1 MFARHGIQNA
11 LGTRRRSVAFLLLMT
26 LLVTLL
32 GTSLGLSFALQETLR
47 QCRENYSTIGLV
59 EYLGPGY
66 PSTARVVEDAGE
78 VLAEFESRLDRSD
91 PALVDWEPT
100 RMALGYTPAL
110 ESLTDYSV
118 LANRFALVI
127 RLTEQATKY
136 VETEEP
142 TPYPFWGVGVD
153 GQLGWHTGW
162 TEGTPAHRQKLPYY
176 YANVVETLFSGERL
190 AANQPVLLDV
200 QEGSSADLSQD
211 YHMPSDTIWKSGH
224 YYLVQGVYTENS
236 LLGPSY
242 KQLCP
247 EPYQANGVSLSQV
260 SAIDITRPDGTCA
273 ELDGSTDIEA
283 VGQTFQVTSHSLTAQ
298 ATDRPADLLPFQ
310 QDELT
315 LVQGDYYAA
324 GSKSCLISQTL
335 ADDLGL
341 DVGGSLPLSLA
352 VREDTLVPY
361 SYWNSQGFDAQDTY
375 TVSGIFS
382 ANEEYDSMVYI
393 PVRDDVDMTV
403 NHCSYTLGQLQIRN
417 GQAQAYVERL
427 QQLLPGSIQI
437 TVYDQGYTA
446 VSQSLEDMLRMVQII
461 AGVCL
466 AVGLG
471 FLVLFG
477 YLLVYRQRGVGRT
490 MIRVGAARRNV
501 HTYFLFCAGT
511 VALPAAVLGWIL
523 SRCVGLGVLKLLELM
538 LENGASAELYF
549 SNTALAMQRTATEYL
564 AAPGW
569 GILALIALATLVLA
583 LVSCMV
589 FSVVSLERRHKRR
602 RVRHTAQGARSRSLK
617 GGALTYAR
625 LSARRGGF
633 RSLVPVLAGI
643 CAAVL
648 FCQLTGTV
656 TRYDHQLMKLRSDSS
671 VRGFLTDIRGQS
683 TSGLALGDGVVERIS
698 QIPGVAD
705 VTYLTTAPYYFNG
718 FYRDGRFAG
727 GPGQREQPIG
737 SFAAERY
744 EDELRSGPKLV
755 FTNSLKGAPEFLSR
769 TSVEV
774 EWLEGYDEGFLAADP
789 TLEIDPNTGHIV
801 KDKPPENRCLI
812 PTDMMDEYGIQLGDW
827 IWLEAITY
835 PYTNSNDTQI
845 IQVAFRV
852 VGAFVQTGRSNNIYA
867 NLDMPKYFLD
877 LSMASVYEWSTQ
889 DLPGGTILTRGG
901 ICMRQAYS
909 GATFSIPSCADL
921 TAVKQALHDM
931 GLSEV
936 GRISSIR
943 NFVIINDA
951 AYLTTERAAAQRLW
965 YMQHLFPVV
974 YAIALGLAY
983 LLAFLQVQ
991 SRRRELRTM
1000 RSVGA
1005 DRKTAY
1011 GSLFLEQL
1019 MLAALGAV
1027 LGAGLCLAL
1036 GWGSRLGLGLTAAF
1050 AVLWLLGA
1058 HAALCRANS
1067 RHILKNRREVE

>member
-11 LGTRRRSVAFLLLMT
+11 LRTRRRSVAFLLLMT

-78 VLAEFESRLDRSD
+78 VLEEFESKLDRSD

-100 RMALGYTPAL
+100 RVALGYTPAL

-118 LANRFALVI
+118 LENRFALVI
-127 RLTEQATKY
+127 RLTEQATRRIKGQD
-136 VETEEP
+136 P
-142 TPYPFWGVGVD
+142 DFYPLLDPD
-153 GQLGWHTGW
+153 GQLVWQWGT
-162 TEGTPAHRQKLPYY
+162 GTPDREVKLPYY
-176 YANVVETLFSGERL
+176 YANVVETLFSSQRL

-211 YHMPSDTIWKSGH
+211 YNMPSDTIWKARH
-224 YYLVQGVYTENS
+224 YYLVQGVYTENE

-242 KQLCP
+242 KQLSP
-247 EPYQANGVSLSQV
+247 APYQVNGVSLSQV
-260 SAIDITRPDGTCA
+260 SAIDITRPDGSCA
-273 ELDGSTDIEA
+273 QLDGSTDIEA

-324 GSKSCLISQTL
+324 GSKGCLISQTL

-393 PVRDDVDMTV
+393 PVREDVDMTV

-427 QQLLPGSIQI
+427 QQQLPGSIQI

-511 VALPAAVLGWIL
+511 VALPAAGLGLIL
-523 SRCVGLGVLKLLELM
+523 SRFVCLGVLKLLEVVLD
-538 LENGASAELYF
+538 GATSLDLYY
-549 SNTALAMQRTATEYL
+549 SNTALAMHRSATEYL

-569 GILALIALATLVLA
+569 GALAVIALGTLALALL
-583 LVSCMV
+583 SCLV
-589 FSVVSLERRHKRR
+589 FSVVSLERRHKKRR
-602 RVRHTAQGARSRSLK
+602 RESRAAQGTPSRPLR
-617 GGALTYAR
+617 GGPRTYAR
-625 LSARRGGF
+625 LSVLRGGF
-633 RSLVPVLAGI
+633 RSLVPVLAGV

-648 FCQLTGTV
+648 FCQLSGIV
-656 TRYDHQLMKLRSDSS
+656 IRYDGQLRDLRANSS
-671 VRGFLTDIRGQS
+671 VRGNMTDISGKYTTGLVLDEQVLDQIGQ
-683 TSGLALGDGVVERIS
+683 L
-698 QIPGVAD
+698 PGVSE
-705 VTYLTTAPYYFNG
+705 LTRLTATPYYFAG
-718 FYRDGRFAG
+718 VYRGSELVA
-727 GPGQREQPIG
+727 GPGLPPQPTTTFE
-737 SFAAERY
+737 SERY
-744 EDELRSGPKLV
+744 MANLSSGPDLV
-755 FTNSLKGAPEFLSR
+755 FIDRLEGAPEFMYS
-769 TSVEV
+769 TSIETQ
-774 EWLEGYDEGFLAADP
+774 WLEGYDSSCFQMDWDASLDP
-789 TLEIDPNTGHIV
+789 ETA
-801 KDKPPENRCLI
+801 ENRCVI
-812 PTDMMDEYGIQLGDW
+812 SMDMMDQYGIRLGDW
-827 IWLEAITY
+827 IWLEVRCSSAY
-835 PYTNSNDTQI
+835 SYSRSQI
-845 IQVAFRV
+845 GLRV
-852 VGAFVQTGRSNNIYA
+852 VGAYAQTGRANNIYT
-867 NLDMPKYFLD
+867 N
-877 LSMASVYEWSTQ
+877 LSMLHYPYAYDEDLELCTLGGVYLAKS
-889 DLPGGTILTRGG
+889 I
-901 ICMRQAYS
+901 S
-909 GATFSIPSCADL
+909 GATFKIADCTDL
-921 TAVKQALHDM
+921 TAVKQALYDM
-931 GLSEV
+931 ELSAV
-936 GRISSIR
+936 GKLRAVR

-951 AYLTTERAAAQRLW
+951 AYLNTERAAAQRLW

-983 LLAFLQVQ
+983 LIAFLQVQ
-991 SRRRELRTM
+991 SRRKELRTM

-1005 DRKTAY
+1005 DSRTAY
-1011 GSLFLEQL
+1011 WSLYWEQL

-1036 GWGSRLGLGLTAAF
+1036 GWGTALGLGLTAAF

-1058 HAALCRANS
+1058 HVALRRANS

>member
-11 LGTRRRSVAFLLLMT
+11 LRTRRRSVAFLLLMT

-78 VLAEFESRLDRSD
+78 VLAKFESRLDRSD

-118 LANRFALVI
+118 LENRFALVI
-127 RLTEQATKY
+127 RLTEQATRRIKGQD
-136 VETEEP
+136 P
-142 TPYPFWGVGVD
+142 DFYPLLDPD
-153 GQLGWHTGW
+153 GQLVWQWGT
-162 TEGTPAHRQKLPYY
+162 GTPDREVKLPYY

-190 AANQPVLLDV
+190 TANQPVLLDV

-211 YHMPSDTIWKSGH
+211 YHMPSDTIWKAGH
-224 YYLVQGVYTENS
+224 YYLVQGIYTENT

-273 ELDGSTDIEA
+273 QLDGSTDIEA
-283 VGQTFQVTSHSLTAQ
+283 VGRTFQVTSHSLTAQ

-393 PVRDDVDMTV
+393 PVREDVDMTV

-427 QQLLPGSIQI
+427 QQQLPGSIQI

-569 GILALIALATLVLA
+569 GILALIALATLILA
-583 LVSCMV
+583 LVSCLV
-589 FSVVSLERRHKRR
+589 FSVVSLERRHKKRR
-602 RVRHTAQGARSRSLK
+602 RESRAAQGTPSRPLR
-617 GGALTYAR
+617 GGPRTYAR
-625 LSARRGGF
+625 LSVLRGGF
-633 RSLVPVLAGI
+633 RSLVPVLAGV

-648 FCQLTGTV
+648 FCQLSGIV
-656 TRYDHQLMKLRSDSS
+656 IRYDGQLRDLRANSS
-671 VRGFLTDIRGQS
+671 VRGNMTDISGKYTTDLVLDEQVLDQIGQ
-683 TSGLALGDGVVERIS
+683 L
-698 QIPGVAD
+698 PGVSE
-705 VTYLTTAPYYFNG
+705 LTRLTATPYYFAG
-718 FYRDGRFAG
+718 VYRGSELVA
-727 GPGQREQPIG
+727 GPGLPPQPTTTFE
-737 SFAAERY
+737 SERY
-744 EDELRSGPKLV
+744 MANLSSGPDLV
-755 FTNSLKGAPEFLSR
+755 FIDRLEGAPEFMYS
-769 TSVEV
+769 TSIETQ
-774 EWLEGYDEGFLAADP
+774 WLEGYDSSCFQMDWDASLDP
-789 TLEIDPNTGHIV
+789 ETA
-801 KDKPPENRCLI
+801 ENRCVI
-812 PTDMMDEYGIQLGDW
+812 SMDMMDQYGIRLGDW
-827 IWLEAITY
+827 IWLEVRCSSAY
-835 PYTNSNDTQI
+835 SYSRSQI
-845 IQVAFRV
+845 GLRV
-852 VGAFVQTGRSNNIYA
+852 VGAYAQTGRANNIYT
-867 NLDMPKYFLD
+867 N
-877 LSMASVYEWSTQ
+877 LSMLHCPYAYDEDLELCTLGGVYLAKS
-889 DLPGGTILTRGG
+889 I
-901 ICMRQAYS
+901 S
-909 GATFSIPSCADL
+909 GATFKIADCTDL
-921 TAVKQALHDM
+921 TAVKQALYDM
-931 GLSEV
+931 ELSAV
-936 GRISSIR
+936 GKLRAVR

-951 AYLTTERAAAQRLW
+951 AYLNTERAAAQRLW

-983 LLAFLQVQ
+983 LIAFLQVQ
-991 SRRRELRTM
+991 SRRKELRTM

-1005 DRKTAY
+1005 DSRTAY
-1011 GSLFLEQL
+1011 WSLYWEQL

-1036 GWGSRLGLGLTAAF
+1036 GWGTALGLGLTAAF

-1058 HAALCRANS
+1058 HVALCRANS

>member
-11 LGTRRRSVAFLLLMT
+11 LRTRRRSVAFLLLMT

-78 VLAEFESRLDRSD
+78 VLAKFESRLDRSD

-118 LANRFALVI
+118 LENRFALVI
-127 RLTEQATKY
+127 RLTEQATRRIKGQD
-136 VETEEP
+136 P
-142 TPYPFWGVGVD
+142 DFYPLLDPD
-153 GQLGWHTGW
+153 GQLVWQWGT
-162 TEGTPAHRQKLPYY
+162 GTPDREVKLPYY

-190 AANQPVLLDV
+190 TANQPVLLDV

-211 YHMPSDTIWKSGH
+211 YHMPSDTIWKAGH
-224 YYLVQGVYTENS
+224 YYLVQGIYTENT

-273 ELDGSTDIEA
+273 QLDGSTDIEA
-283 VGQTFQVTSHSLTAQ
+283 VGRTFQVTSHSLTAQ

-393 PVRDDVDMTV
+393 PVREDVDMTV

-427 QQLLPGSIQI
+427 QQQLPGSIQI

-569 GILALIALATLVLA
+569 GILALIALATLILA
-583 LVSCMV
+583 LVSCLV

-602 RVRHTAQGARSRSLK
+602 RTRHTAQGARSRSLK

-633 RSLVPVLAGI
+633 RSLVPVLAGV

-656 TRYDHQLMKLRSDSS
+656 TRYDQQLMKLRSDSS

-683 TSGLALGDGVVERIS
+683 TSGLALGDGVVEGIS

-718 FYRDGRFAG
+718 FYRDGKFAG

-812 PTDMMDEYGIQLGDW
+812 PTDKMDEYGIRLGDW
-827 IWLEAITY
+827 IWLETITY

-852 VGAFVQTGRSNNIYA
+852 VGAFVQTGRANNIYA

-909 GATFSIPSCADL
+909 GATFSIPSCTDL
-921 TAVKQALHDM
+921 TSVKQALHDM

-1027 LGAGLCLAL
+1027 LGAGLCLVL

-1058 HAALCRANS
+1058 HVALCRANS

>member
-11 LGTRRRSVAFLLLMT
+11 LRTRRRSVAFLLLMT

-78 VLAEFESRLDRSD
+78 VLEEFESRLDRSD

-100 RMALGYTPAL
+100 RVALGYTGKL

-118 LANRFALVI
+118 LENRFVLVI

-162 TEGTPAHRQKLPYY
+162 TEGAPAHRQKLPYY

-190 AANQPVLLDV
+190 AANEPVLLDV

-211 YHMPSDTIWKSGH
+211 YNMPSDTIWKAGH
-224 YYLVQGVYTENS
+224 YYLVQGVYTENE

-242 KQLCP
+242 KQLSP
-247 EPYQANGVSLSQV
+247 APYQVNGVSLSQV

-273 ELDGSTDIEA
+273 QLDGSTDIET

-324 GSKSCLISQTL
+324 GSKGCLISQSL
-335 ADDLGL
+335 ADSLGL
-341 DVGGSLPLSLA
+341 GVGGSLP
-352 VREDTLVPY
+352 
-361 SYWNSQGFDAQDTY
+361 
-375 TVSGIFS
+375 
-382 ANEEYDSMVYI
+382 
-393 PVRDDVDMTV
+393 
-403 NHCSYTLGQLQIRN
+403 
-417 GQAQAYVERL
+417 
-427 QQLLPGSIQI
+427 
-437 TVYDQGYTA
+437 
-446 VSQSLEDMLRMVQII
+446 QSLEDMLRMVQII

-523 SRCVGLGVLKLLELM
+523 SRCVGLGILKLLELM

-583 LVSCMV
+583 LVSCLV
-589 FSVVSLERRHKRR
+589 FSAVSLERRHKRR
-602 RVRHTAQGARSRSLK
+602 RTRHTAQGARSRSLK

-671 VRGFLTDIRGQS
+671 VRGYLTDIRGQS

-718 FYRDGRFAG
+718 FYRDGKFAG

-812 PTDMMDEYGIQLGDW
+812 PTDMMDEYGVQLGDW

-909 GATFSIPSCADL
+909 GATFSVPSCADL

-983 LLAFLQVQ
+983 LIAFLQVQ
-991 SRRRELRTM
+991 SRRKELRTM

-1005 DRKTAY
+1005 DSRTAY
-1011 GSLFLEQL
+1011 WSLYWEQL
-1019 MLAALGAV
+1019 MLAA

-1036 GWGSRLGLGLTAAF
+1036 GWGTALGLGLTAAF
-1050 AVLWLLGA
+1050 AGLWLLGA
-1058 HAALCRANS
+1058 HVALRRANS

>member
-1 MFARHGIQNA
+1 MFARRGIQNA
-11 LGTRRRSVAFLLLMT
+11 LRTRRRSVAFLLLMT

-78 VLAEFESRLDRSD
+78 VLTEFESKLDRSD

-100 RMALGYTPAL
+100 RVALGYTPAL

-118 LANRFALVI
+118 LENRFALVI
-127 RLTEQATKY
+127 RLTEQATRRIKGQD
-136 VETEEP
+136 P
-142 TPYPFWGVGVD
+142 DFYPLLDPD
-153 GQLGWHTGW
+153 GQLVWQWGT
-162 TEGTPAHRQKLPYY
+162 GTPDREVKLPYY

-211 YHMPSDTIWKSGH
+211 YNMPSDTIWKAGH
-224 YYLVQGVYTENS
+224 YYLVQGVYTENE

-260 SAIDITRPDGTCA
+260 SAIDITQPDGTCA
-273 ELDGSTDIEA
+273 QLDGSTDIEA
-283 VGQTFQVTSHSLTAQ
+283 VGRTFQVTSHSLTAQ

-324 GSKSCLISQTL
+324 GSKGCLISQTL

-341 DVGGSLPLSLA
+341 GVGDSLPLSLA

-382 ANEEYDSMVYI
+382 ANEEYDSVVYI

-427 QQLLPGSIQI
+427 QQQLPGSIQI

-446 VSQSLEDMLRMVQII
+446 VSQALEDMLRLVQII

-466 AVGLG
+466 AAGLG

-477 YLLVYRQRGVGRT
+477 YLLVFRQRGIGRT

-511 VALPAAVLGWIL
+511 VALPAAGLGLIL
-523 SRCVGLGVLKLLELM
+523 SRFVCLGVLKLLEVVLD
-538 LENGASAELYF
+538 GATSLDLYY
-549 SNTALAMQRTATEYL
+549 SNTALAMHRSATEYL

-569 GILALIALATLVLA
+569 GALAVIALGTLALALL
-583 LVSCMV
+583 SCLV
-589 FSVVSLERRHKRR
+589 FSVVSLERRHKKRR
-602 RVRHTAQGARSRSLK
+602 RESRAAQGTLSRPLR
-617 GGALTYAR
+617 GGPRTYAR
-625 LSARRGGF
+625 LSVLRGGF
-633 RSLVPVLAGI
+633 RSLAPVLAGV

-648 FCQLTGTV
+648 FCQLSGIV
-656 TRYDHQLMKLRSDSS
+656 IRYDGQLRDLRANSS
-671 VRGFLTDIRGQS
+671 VRGNMTDISGKYTTDLVLDERVLDQIGQ
-683 TSGLALGDGVVERIS
+683 L
-698 QIPGVAD
+698 PGVSE
-705 VTYLTTAPYYFNG
+705 LTRLTATPYYFAG
-718 FYRDGRFAG
+718 VYRGSELVA
-727 GPGQREQPIG
+727 GPGLPPQPTTTFE
-737 SFAAERY
+737 SERY
-744 EDELRSGPKLV
+744 MANLSSGPDLV
-755 FTNSLKGAPEFLSR
+755 FIDRLEGAPEFMYS
-769 TSVEV
+769 TSIETQ
-774 EWLEGYDEGFLAADP
+774 WLEGYDSSCFQMDWDASLDP
-789 TLEIDPNTGHIV
+789 ETA
-801 KDKPPENRCLI
+801 ENRCVI
-812 PTDMMDEYGIQLGDW
+812 STDMMDQYGIRLGDW
-827 IWLEAITY
+827 IWLEVRCSSAY
-835 PYTNSNDTQI
+835 SYSRSQI
-845 IQVAFRV
+845 GLRV
-852 VGAFVQTGRSNNIYA
+852 VGAYAQTGRANNIYT
-867 NLDMPKYFLD
+867 N
-877 LSMASVYEWSTQ
+877 LSMLHCPYAYDEDLELCTLGGVYLAKS
-889 DLPGGTILTRGG
+889 I
-901 ICMRQAYS
+901 S
-909 GATFSIPSCADL
+909 GATFKIADCTDL
-921 TAVKQALHDM
+921 TAVKQALYDM
-931 GLSEV
+931 ELSAV
-936 GRISSIR
+936 GKLRAVR

-951 AYLTTERAAAQRLW
+951 AYLNTERAAAQRLW

-983 LLAFLQVQ
+983 LIAFLQVQ
-991 SRRRELRTM
+991 SRRKELRTM

-1005 DRKTAY
+1005 DSRTAY
-1011 GSLFLEQL
+1011 WSLYWEQL

-1036 GWGSRLGLGLTAAF
+1036 GWGTALGLGLTAAF
-1050 AVLWLLGA
+1050 AGLWLLGA
-1058 HAALCRANS
+1058 HVALRRANS

>member
-1 MFARHGIQNA
+1 M
-11 LGTRRRSVAFLLLMT
+11 
-26 LLVTLL
+26 
-32 GTSLGLSFALQETLR
+32 
-47 QCRENYSTIGLV
+47 
-59 EYLGPGY
+59 
-66 PSTARVVEDAGE
+66 
-78 VLAEFESRLDRSD
+78 
-91 PALVDWEPT
+91 
-100 RMALGYTPAL
+100 
-110 ESLTDYSV
+110 
-118 LANRFALVI
+118 
-127 RLTEQATKY
+127 
-136 VETEEP
+136 
-142 TPYPFWGVGVD
+142 
-153 GQLGWHTGW
+153 
-162 TEGTPAHRQKLPYY
+162 
-176 YANVVETLFSGERL
+176 
-190 AANQPVLLDV
+190 
-200 QEGSSADLSQD
+200 
-211 YHMPSDTIWKSGH
+211 
-224 YYLVQGVYTENS
+224 
-236 LLGPSY
+236 
-242 KQLCP
+242 
-247 EPYQANGVSLSQV
+247 
-260 SAIDITRPDGTCA
+260 
-273 ELDGSTDIEA
+273 
-283 VGQTFQVTSHSLTAQ
+283 
-298 ATDRPADLLPFQ
+298 
-310 QDELT
+310 
-315 LVQGDYYAA
+315 
-324 GSKSCLISQTL
+324 
-335 ADDLGL
+335 
-341 DVGGSLPLSLA
+341 
-352 VREDTLVPY
+352 
-361 SYWNSQGFDAQDTY
+361 
-375 TVSGIFS
+375 
-382 ANEEYDSMVYI
+382 
-393 PVRDDVDMTV
+393 
-403 NHCSYTLGQLQIRN
+403 
-417 GQAQAYVERL
+417 
-427 QQLLPGSIQI
+427 
-437 TVYDQGYTA
+437 
-446 VSQSLEDMLRMVQII
+446 
-461 AGVCL
+461 
-466 AVGLG
+466 
-471 FLVLFG
+471 
-477 YLLVYRQRGVGRT
+477 
-490 MIRVGAARRNV
+490 
-501 HTYFLFCAGT
+501 
-511 VALPAAVLGWIL
+511 
-523 SRCVGLGVLKLLELM
+523 
-538 LENGASAELYF
+538 
-549 SNTALAMQRTATEYL
+549 
-564 AAPGW
+564 
-569 GILALIALATLVLA
+569 
-583 LVSCMV
+583 
-589 FSVVSLERRHKRR
+589 
-602 RVRHTAQGARSRSLK
+602 
-617 GGALTYAR
+617 
-625 LSARRGGF
+625 
-633 RSLVPVLAGI
+633 PVLAGI

-656 TRYDHQLMKLRSDSS
+656 TRYDQQLTKLRSDSS

-683 TSGLALGDGVVERIS
+683 TSGLALGDGVVEGIS

-705 VTYLTTAPYYFNG
+705 VTYLTTASYYFNG
-718 FYRDGRFAG
+718 FYRDGKFAG

-812 PTDMMDEYGIQLGDW
+812 PTDMMDEYGIRLGDW

-852 VGAFVQTGRSNNIYA
+852 VGAFVQTGRANNIYA

-909 GATFSIPSCADL
+909 GATFSIPSCTDL
-921 TAVKQALHDM
+921 TSVKQALHDM

-1027 LGAGLCLAL
+1027 LGAGLCLVL

-1058 HAALCRANS
+1058 HVALCRANS

>member
-1 MFARHGIQNA
+1 M
-11 LGTRRRSVAFLLLMT
+11 
-26 LLVTLL
+26 
-32 GTSLGLSFALQETLR
+32 
-47 QCRENYSTIGLV
+47 
-59 EYLGPGY
+59 
-66 PSTARVVEDAGE
+66 
-78 VLAEFESRLDRSD
+78 
-91 PALVDWEPT
+91 
-100 RMALGYTPAL
+100 
-110 ESLTDYSV
+110 
-118 LANRFALVI
+118 
-127 RLTEQATKY
+127 
-136 VETEEP
+136 
-142 TPYPFWGVGVD
+142 
-153 GQLGWHTGW
+153 
-162 TEGTPAHRQKLPYY
+162 
-176 YANVVETLFSGERL
+176 
-190 AANQPVLLDV
+190 
-200 QEGSSADLSQD
+200 
-211 YHMPSDTIWKSGH
+211 
-224 YYLVQGVYTENS
+224 
-236 LLGPSY
+236 
-242 KQLCP
+242 
-247 EPYQANGVSLSQV
+247 
-260 SAIDITRPDGTCA
+260 
-273 ELDGSTDIEA
+273 
-283 VGQTFQVTSHSLTAQ
+283 
-298 ATDRPADLLPFQ
+298 
-310 QDELT
+310 
-315 LVQGDYYAA
+315 
-324 GSKSCLISQTL
+324 
-335 ADDLGL
+335 
-341 DVGGSLPLSLA
+341 
-352 VREDTLVPY
+352 
-361 SYWNSQGFDAQDTY
+361 
-375 TVSGIFS
+375 
-382 ANEEYDSMVYI
+382 
-393 PVRDDVDMTV
+393 
-403 NHCSYTLGQLQIRN
+403 
-417 GQAQAYVERL
+417 
-427 QQLLPGSIQI
+427 
-437 TVYDQGYTA
+437 
-446 VSQSLEDMLRMVQII
+446 SQSLEDMLRMVQII

-583 LVSCMV
+583 LVSCLV

-602 RVRHTAQGARSRSLK
+602 RTRRTAQGARSRSLK

-656 TRYDHQLMKLRSDSS
+656 TRYDQQLTKLRSDSS
-671 VRGFLTDIRGQS
+671 VRGYLTDIRGQS

-718 FYRDGRFAG
+718 FYRDGKFAG

-812 PTDMMDEYGIQLGDW
+812 PTDMMDEYGIRLGDW

-852 VGAFVQTGRSNNIYA
+852 VGAFVQTGRANNIYA

-909 GATFSIPSCADL
+909 GATFSIPSCTDL
-921 TAVKQALHDM
+921 TSVKQALHDM

-1058 HAALCRANS
+1058 HVALCRANS

>member
-1 MFARHGIQNA
+1 
-11 LGTRRRSVAFLLLMT
+11 MT

-78 VLAEFESRLDRSD
+78 VLEEFESRLDRSD

-118 LANRFALVI
+118 LENRFALVI
-127 RLTEQATKY
+127 RLTEQATRRIKGQD
-136 VETEEP
+136 P
-142 TPYPFWGVGVD
+142 DIYPLLDPD
-153 GQLGWHTGW
+153 GQLVWQWGT
-162 TEGTPAHRQKLPYY
+162 GTPDREVKLPYY
-176 YANVVETLFSGERL
+176 YANVVETLFSSQRL

-211 YHMPSDTIWKSGH
+211 YNMPSDTIWKAGH
-224 YYLVQGVYTENS
+224 YYLVQGVYTENE

-260 SAIDITRPDGTCA
+260 SAIDITQPDGTCA
-273 ELDGSTDIEA
+273 QLDGSTDIEA

-310 QDELT
+310 QSELT

-324 GSKSCLISQTL
+324 GSKGCLISQTL

-375 TVSGIFS
+375 TISGIFS

-393 PVRDDVDMTV
+393 PVREDVDMTV

-427 QQLLPGSIQI
+427 QQQLPGSIQI

-583 LVSCMV
+583 LISCLV

-602 RVRHTAQGARSRSLK
+602 RTRHTAQGARSRSLK

-633 RSLVPVLAGI
+633 RSLVPVLAGV

-648 FCQLTGTV
+648 FCVSFENTPLEPYRV
-656 TRYDHQLMKLRSDSS
+656 TS
-671 VRGFLTDIRGQS
+671 TGQS
-683 TSGLALGDGVVERIS
+683 EAASS
-698 QIPGVAD
+698 
-705 VTYLTTAPYYFNG
+705 AP
-718 FYRDGRFAG
+718 
-727 GPGQREQPIG
+727 
-737 SFAAERY
+737 AA
-744 EDELRSGPKLV
+744 S
-755 FTNSLKGAPEFLSR
+755 A
-769 TSVEV
+769 
-774 EWLEGYDEGFLAADP
+774 
-789 TLEIDPNTGHIV
+789 
-801 KDKPPENRCLI
+801 
-812 PTDMMDEYGIQLGDW
+812 
-827 IWLEAITY
+827 
-835 PYTNSNDTQI
+835 
-845 IQVAFRV
+845 
-852 VGAFVQTGRSNNIYA
+852 
-867 NLDMPKYFLD
+867 
-877 LSMASVYEWSTQ
+877 
-889 DLPGGTILTRGG
+889 
-901 ICMRQAYS
+901 
-909 GATFSIPSCADL
+909 
-921 TAVKQALHDM
+921 
-931 GLSEV
+931 LSEEKV
-936 GRISSIR
+936 NINTASKEELIGLNGIGEVLADRIIEYR
-943 NFVIINDA
+943 EANGGYKDV
-951 AYLTTERAAAQRLW
+951 
-965 YMQHLFPVV
+965 
-974 YAIALGLAY
+974 
-983 LLAFLQVQ
+983 
-991 SRRRELRTM
+991 RELTNVKG
-1000 RSVGA
+1000 VGE
-1005 DRKTAY
+1005 K
-1011 GSLFLEQL
+1011 LLEK
-1019 MLAALGAV
+1019 
-1027 LGAGLCLAL
+1027 
-1036 GWGSRLGLGLTAAF
+1036 
-1050 AVLWLLGA
+1050 LL
-1058 HAALCRANS
+1058 S
-1067 RHILKNRREVE
+1067 YVTV